1 MFESAALRKILK
13 EVMRMKLSFLAR
25 GFTALALTGGLAAF
39 AIPQAWAQEP
49 IVIKFSH
56 VVASDTPKGRGAER
70 FKQLAEQLTKGRVK
84 IEVYPNSTLYKDKEE
99 LEALQLGSV
108 QMLAPSLAKFGPLG
122 VKEFEVFDIPYMFPS
137 EAFLEQAEGG
147 PVGRRLLS
155 KLETKGI
162 TGLAFWDNG
171 FKVFSANRPI
181 TAPGDLKGLKLRI
194 QSSKVLEAQMRALDA
209 IPQVMA
215 FGDTYQALQSGVVD
229 GTENPWSNMYTQKM
243 HEVQKYAV
251 DTYHGYLGYAVIVN
265 TKFWSGLPPD
275 IRSALESAMKDATRY
290 EHEIAQKDNE
300 DAMAAIEKSGRTK
313 IIRLTADQR
322 SAWVKALLPVRSEVA
337 GRVGKDVI
345 DELVKEQAAAGVK

>member
-1 MFESAALRKILK
+1 
-13 EVMRMKLSFLAR
+13 MKLSFRVR
-25 GFTALALTGGLAAF
+25 GFAALAMLGGLAWIA
-39 AIPQAWAQEP
+39 AVPQARSQEP

-56 VVASDTPKGRGAER
+56 VVAADTPKGRGAER
-70 FKQLAEQLTKGRVK
+70 FKQLAEQLTRGRVK
-84 IEVYPNSTLYKDKEE
+84 VEVYPNSTLYKDKE
-99 LEALQLGSV
+99 V
-108 QMLAPSLAKFGPLG
+108 M
-122 VKEFEVFDIPYMFPS
+122 
-137 EAFLEQAEGG
+137 
-147 PVGRRLLS
+147 S

-181 TAPGDLKGLKLRI
+181 NVPGDLKGLKMRI

-215 FGDTYQALQSGVVD
+215 FGDVYQALQTGVVD

-251 DTYHGYLGYAVIVN
+251 DTYHGCLGYAVIVN

-275 IRSALESAMKDATRY
+275 IRSALESAIKEASRF
-290 EHEIAQKDNE
+290 EREIARKDNE

-313 IIRLTADQR
+313 IIHLSADQR
-322 SAWVKALLPVRSEVA
+322 AVWVKALAPVQGEVA
-337 GRVGKDVI
+337 GRVGKEVI
-345 DELVKEQAAAGVK
+345 EELVKEQAAAGVK

>member
-1 MFESAALRKILK
+1 MRTKQFVHAGRLATFALAGALAAL
-13 EVMRMKLSFLAR
+13 
-25 GFTALALTGGLAAF
+25 AA
-39 AIPQAWAQEP
+39 PQARSEEP

-56 VVASDTPKGRGAER
+56 VVAADTPKGRGAER
-70 FKQLAEQLTKGRVK
+70 FKELAEQLTKGRVK
-84 IEVYPNSTLYKDKEE
+84 VEVYPNSTLYKDKEE

-137 EAFLEQAEGG
+137 EAFLEKVESG
-147 PVGRRLLS
+147 PIGKKLMA

-171 FKVFSANRPI
+171 FKSFSANRPLS
-181 TAPGDLKGLKLRI
+181 APGDLKGLKMRI
-194 QSSKVLEAQMRALDA
+194 QSSKVLEAEMRALDA

-215 FGDTYQALQSGVVD
+215 FGDTYQALQTGVVD

-265 TKFWSGLPPD
+265 SKFWSGLPPD
-275 IRSALESAMKDATRY
+275 VRSALETAMKDATQY
-290 EHEIAQKDNE
+290 EHAIARKDNE

-313 IIRLTADQR
+313 ITHLTAEQR
-322 SAWVKALLPVRSEVA
+322 AAWVKALMPVRTEVA
-337 GRVGKDVI
+337 GRVGQDVI
-345 DELVKEQAAAGVK
+345 DEISREAAAAH